1 MKSYRIYRIGSEFA
15 GQHLMDCEAKSK
27 LAALV
32 YYHRIN
38 GLNVRVS
45 CNECMEG
52 PDVDEAGGFDV
63 FEVRELRNFPVGLP

>member
-1 MKSYRIYRIGSEFA
+1 MKSYRIYRIGSQFV

-38 GLNVRVS
+38 GLNVSVI
-45 CNECMEG
+45 NDCMEG
-52 PDVDEAGGFDV
+52 PDADEAGGFDV
-63 FEVRELRNFPVGLP
+63 FEVRELWDFPVGLP